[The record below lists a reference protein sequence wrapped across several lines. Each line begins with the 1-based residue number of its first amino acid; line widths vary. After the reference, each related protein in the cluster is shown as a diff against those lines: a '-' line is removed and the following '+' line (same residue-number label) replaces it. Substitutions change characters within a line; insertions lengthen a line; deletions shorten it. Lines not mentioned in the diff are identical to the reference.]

1 MKANDFFV
9 PFFPDIFK
17 SGMRMYCHL

>member
-1 MKANDFFV
+1 MIFFV